1 MEVTADLQTFLKNY
15 ASQNNVTT
23 KDAAWEII
31 QKAMH
36 YHEFTPYLPE
46 GFMVIPPAHEV
57 EVIRTPEVREAA
69 AANLNEAIRE
79 TANSDDSAG
88 KWDFLKKSK
97 PTQFSIDNTTYRV
110 ENWKDLYVQ
119 VIQYAMSVDP
129 NAIPIRYFL
138 AEPTKDTVEVSGKH
152 LNVFWHMPW
161 IVGRINRV
169 MGRLNKRLT
178 MTYVQKG
185 ENRQFHFPV

>member
-36 YHEFTPYLPE
+36 YREFTTYLPE

-57 EVIRTPEVREAA
+57 EVIRTPEIREVA

-79 TANSDDSAG
+79 TANSDESAG

-97 PTQFSIDNTTYRV
+97 PTQFTIDSATYRV
-110 ENWKDLYVQ
+110 ENWKELYVQ

-185 ENRQFHFPV
+185 ENHQFHFPV